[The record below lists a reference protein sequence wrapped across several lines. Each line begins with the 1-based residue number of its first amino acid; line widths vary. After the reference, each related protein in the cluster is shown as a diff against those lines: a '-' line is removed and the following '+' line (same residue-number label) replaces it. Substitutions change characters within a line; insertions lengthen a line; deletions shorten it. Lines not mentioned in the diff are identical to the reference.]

1 MDGWTLGDFFLV
13 GWLGV
18 QSNTGERVDYDNNN
32 NNNNSEMMT
41 MTRIQT

>member
-1 MDGWTLGDFFLV
+1 MDGWTLGDSFLV

-18 QSNTGERVDYDNNN
+18 QSNTGERVDYDD